1 MSNITSN
8 FLSIFQSPSNT
19 LLEIEHTENALR
31 TWLLKQGTEI
41 LPDSLLIA
49 ASVLFGSVD
58 PHDLISLIDMSLV
71 EIAMEIQLQQEDN
84 MTVLPVQRGR
94 CLMEERMYRA
104 QMEVSL
110 FSKAMANLCE
120 TLNTTTSSI
129 ESPTSC
135 LAPKMLPVDA
145 VYVESC
151 QALSSANFNCFPAT
165 QYKCMAWLSACRKA
179 SLLASSHL
187 HHTAGVGNTANQT
200 LHDSSQHPNLHE
212 TLFKPGDRIFN
223 LPGYLKHLV
232 DDVAYRAY
240 LSASVAESNKS
251 LVYPDNRGSF
261 KAESKTLDELK
272 IEFRI
277 MYLKKQ
283 RAQAEVD
290 MFAEAIARIAIDGMS
305 AGSTTTFK
313 SRSPDHADDWF
324 DDWHS
329 TSSLSSSASG
339 LP

>member
-8 FLSIFQSPSNT
+8 FLSIFQSPLNT
-19 LLEIEHTENALR
+19 LLEIEHTENTLQ
-31 TWLLKQGTEI
+31 TWLWKQGAEI

-49 ASVLFGSVD
+49 ASMLFGSVD

-71 EIAMEIQLQQEDN
+71 EIAMQTQLQQEDGL
-84 MTVLPVQRGR
+84 TVIPVQRGR
-94 CLMEERMYRA
+94 CLMEERI
-104 QMEVSL
+104 
-110 FSKAMANLCE
+110 
-120 TLNTTTSSI
+120 SI
-129 ESPTSC
+129 DSPTSC

-165 QYKCMAWLSACRKA
+165 QYKCMAWLSACCKA

-187 HHTAGVGNTANQT
+187 YHTTEAGNNANQT
-200 LHDSSQHPNLHE
+200 LHDSLQYPNLHE
-212 TLFKPGDRIFN
+212 NLFKHF
-223 LPGYLKHLV
+223 V

-251 LVYPDNRGSF
+251 LAYPDNRGSF
-261 KAESKTLDELK
+261 KAESKMLDELK
-272 IEFRI
+272 IGFCI

-290 MFAEAIARIAIDGMS
+290 MFAEAIACIAIDGMS
-305 AGSTTTFK
+305 AGSATTFT
-313 SRSPDHADDWF
+313 SRSPDHANDWF

-329 TSSLSSSASG
+329 TSSLSSSASR
-339 LP
+339 LL